1 MKRVPI
7 IVTIVT
13 LYAIVYQ
20 FTPLLDISGDTTII
34 MFVLAPI
41 PVLWMAYNI
50 FKYSKPSQL
59 TFDDQFYEDW
69 DYKRNGKEE
78 LND

>member
-20 FTPLLDISGDTTII
+20 LTPQLDVSGNATII

-50 FKYSKPSQL
+50 LKHSKPSQL
-59 TFDDQFYEDW
+59 TFDEQFYEDW
-69 DYKRNGKEE
+69 NYKRNGKEE
-78 LND
+78 M